1 MSAAVVEGAPPEA
14 AEEDERLKL
23 LFGGSLVE
31 QLGAQLYPSATA
43 TVAEL
48 ISNAWDADA
57 KTVWV
62 TMPFEDWG
70 TDATIEVLDDG
81 HGMNRDQVRQYLI
94 VGRKRRL
101 DDHGKS
107 EGGRDVHGRKGLG
120 KLAAFGTAGILDVTT
135 RRKGEPV
142 IAFRMDYDA
151 IRNESPDKPYPV
163 EEITDPDPL
172 VNADGAEIAS
182 GTRIRLTKLRQK
194 RRLGEDQ
201 FFMSMQRRFAVDEDQ
216 MQALIKT
223 TTPAEDGS
231 HWRALGRFNYAVQ
244 FRFPPDAVPD
254 GVTIDG
260 DWSVE
265 TVDGKEIRWWM
276 GFTEKPLDEEGVQGI
291 SVLARGKMAQR
302 PFKFEK
308 VQGTTGQLGQEY
320 LVGEVVADWIDIGDD
335 IEDDLIQSNRDQL
348 QLEDQRLTALL
359 EWGQKRLRWALT
371 RRNELRRDKAIKD
384 YEASEEI
391 KKLLAGFTPNERK
404 RFLAIA
410 HTASGLPEID
420 QGDVV
425 RLMREIVNAREDQVV
440 RELMER
446 IEAEDDAFQ
455 DRMWGLV
462 AEFGL
467 IDARRTYSI
476 IEARLKT
483 IEQLERAL
491 ADGAREVPDIHEI
504 IVANSWL
511 LDPRWDSLGH
521 ELDIDKL
528 GIRYDGEKDLGTG
541 RFIDFMF
548 GLAPQ
553 APAPLDQIVVVE
565 LKRGTHPDGKE
576 RKATKDE
583 LDKFHFY
590 VQSARTHA
598 NKDSPAPRVRGLMVA
613 NGYSADA
620 GLIRPTL
627 ENSQDPIME
636 FKKWDSLLE
645 ETKRLHLSWLNV
657 TKDRL
662 RTGTKRV
669 DEAAEAEEAAD
680 AAAAGDSAPAGD
692 TAAATGDSTGGQPR
706 RTSSG
711 ADATLPPPAGVLEVA
726 AKGRR

>member
-1 MSAAVVEGAPPEA
+1 MSAVVEGAPPEA
-14 AEEDERLKL
+14 AEEDNRLKL
-23 LFGGSLVE
+23 LFGGNLVE

-62 TMPFEDWG
+62 TMPFDDWG
-70 TDATIEVLDDG
+70 ADATIDVVDDG
-81 HGMNRDQVRQYLI
+81 HGMNRNQVRQYLI

-107 EGGRDVHGRKGLG
+107 EGGRDIHGRKGLG
-120 KLAAFGTAGILDVTT
+120 KLAAFGTAGILEVTT
-135 RRKGEPV
+135 RRNGEPV

-151 IRNESPDKPYPV
+151 IRNEDPDQPYPV
-163 EEITDPDPL
+163 EEIANPDPL
-172 VNADGAEIAS
+172 VDADGAELAS

-194 RRLGEDQ
+194 RRLGEDP
-201 FFMSMQRRFAVDEDQ
+201 FFKSMQRRFAVDEDQ
-216 MQALIKT
+216 MKVLIRT
-223 TTPAEDGS
+223 TTPADDGS
-231 HWRALGRFNYAVQ
+231 RWRALGRFNYAVQ
-244 FRFPPDAVPD
+244 FRFPPDALPD
-254 GVTIDG
+254 GVTIDS
-260 DWSVE
+260 DWAVE

-320 LVGEVVADWIDIGDD
+320 LVGEVVADWIDTGDD

-359 EWGQKRLRWALT
+359 EWGQKRLRWALAT
-371 RRNELRRDKAIKD
+371 RNELRRDKAIKD

-391 KKLLAGFTPNERK
+391 EKLLKNFTPNERK

-420 QGDVV
+420 QSDVLK
-425 RLMREIVNAREDQVV
+425 LMREIVNAREDQVV

-446 IEAEDDAFQ
+446 IEGEDDAFQ
-455 DRMWGLV
+455 GRMWNLV

-476 IEARLKT
+476 IEARLST

-491 ADGAREVPDIHEI
+491 AEGAKEIPAIHDI

-528 GIRYDGEKDLGTG
+528 GIRYDGEKDSVNPG
-541 RFIDFMF
+541 RFIDFIF

-553 APAPLDQIVVVE
+553 APAPIDQIVVVE
-565 LKRGTHPDGKE
+565 VKRGTHPDGRE
-576 RKATKDE
+576 RRASKDE
-583 LDKFHFY
+583 VDKFHFY
-590 VQSARTHA
+590 VQSAKAHA
-598 NKDSPAPRVRGLMVA
+598 EQDNPAPRVRGLMIA
-613 NGYSADA
+613 NDYSSDA
-620 GLIRPTL
+620 RLVRGTY
-627 ENSQDPIME
+627 EKSQDPIME
-636 FKKWDSLLE
+636 FKMWGSVLE

-662 RTGTKRV
+662 RTGTKQV
-669 DEAAEAEEAAD
+669 DDAAAAD
-680 AAAAGDSAPAGD
+680 AAISGTMPLPTESNGEQEADGGAAS
-692 TAAATGDSTGGQPR
+692 AAAVDE
-706 RTSSG
+706 
-711 ADATLPPPAGVLEVA
+711 A
-726 AKGRR
+726 

>member
-1 MSAAVVEGAPPEA
+1 VSAGLTEPEVVEEH
-14 AEEDERLKL
+14 DRLHL

-57 KTVWV
+57 TNVWV
-62 TMPFEDWG
+62 TMPFDDWG
-70 TDATIEVLDDG
+70 TDSTIEVADDG
-81 HGMNRDQVRQYLI
+81 HGMNRAQVRQYLI

-101 DDHGKS
+101 ADHGKS

-120 KLAAFGTAGILDVTT
+120 KLAAFGTAGILEVTT
-135 RRKGEPV
+135 RREGEPT

-151 IRNESPDKPYPV
+151 IRNEAPSKPYPV
-163 EEITDPDPL
+163 VEIEDPGPL
-172 VNADGAEIAS
+172 VDAEGNELAH

-201 FFMSMQRRFAVDEDQ
+201 FFMSMQRRFAVDEDE
-216 MQALIKT
+216 MQVVIN
-223 TTPAEDGS
+223 G
-231 HWRALGRFNYAVQ
+231 RALGRFNYPVQ
-244 FRFPPDAVPD
+244 FRFPDDGIPD
-254 GVTIDG
+254 GLEKDEDNWIVD
-260 DWSVE
+260 S
-265 TVDGKEIRWWM
+265 VDGQPVRWWM
-276 GFTEKPLDEEGVQGI
+276 GFTEKPLNEEGIQGI
-291 SVLARGKMAQR
+291 SILARGKMAQR

-320 LVGEVVADWIDIGDD
+320 LVGEVEANWVDVGDD

-348 QLEDQRLTALL
+348 QLEDQRLAKLL
-359 EWGQKRLRWALT
+359 DWGQKRLRWALNK
-371 RRNELRRDKAIKD
+371 RNELRREKAIRD
-384 YEASEEI
+384 YKASEDI

-420 QGDVV
+420 ERDVLA
-425 RLMREIVNAREDQVV
+425 LMREIVNAREDQVV

-491 ADGAREVPDIHEI
+491 KEGAREVPDIHEI
-504 IVANSWL
+504 IVKNSWL

-528 GIRYDGEKDLGTG
+528 GIRYEGEKDEDTG
-541 RFIDFMF
+541 RFIDFLF
-548 GLAPQ
+548 ALAPQ
-553 APAPLDQIVVVE
+553 PPAKVDQIVVVE
-565 LKRGTHPDGKE
+565 LKRGSHPGGAV
-576 RKATKDE
+576 RKASVDE
-583 LDKFHFY
+583 VNKFHFY
-590 VQSARTHA
+590 VKSAMKEAAKET
-598 NKDSPAPRVRGLMVA
+598 DPPRVRGLMVV
-613 NGYSADA
+613 NDYSEDA
-620 GLIRPTL
+620 KMVRASL
-627 ENSQDPIME
+627 EEIQNPVME
-636 FKKWDSLLE
+636 FKKWSSVLE
-645 ETKRLHLSWLNV
+645 ETQRMHLSWLNV

-662 RTGTKRV
+662 RTGAKDV
-669 DEAAEAEEAAD
+669 DEAAAAEEKAEAK
-680 AAAAGDSAPAGD
+680 AAAAGN
-692 TAAATGDSTGGQPR
+692 GG
-706 RTSSG
+706 
-711 ADATLPPPAGVLEVA
+711 AVA
-726 AKGRR
+726 AETKKA